1 MMHCTN
7 MHCNALYYNAMHC
20 TKMQYNALY
29 YKAIQCTTQCN
40 AIHLTKRHTTVLFC
54 IVLLRTDLYI
64 TVLYCKVLHYVAL
77 CYITLC
83 YVALCYITLCH
94 IALWRLVSLLLLLV
108 PGLPEISV
116 TRSCGLRGLWTQAG
130 GPLES
135 GTYNPWK
142 IYRNLGHTLLCT
154 MRTLVLGKR
163 TTEV

>member
-1 MMHCTN
+1 

-83 YVALCYITLCH
+83 H

-142 IYRNLGHTLLCT
+142 IYRNLGHTLLWT
-154 MRTLVLGKR
+154 LRTLVLGKR
-163 TTEV
+163 TTGV

>member
-83 YVALCYITLCH
+83 H

-142 IYRNLGHTLLCT
+142 IYRNLGHTLLWT
-154 MRTLVLGKR
+154 LRTLVLGKR
-163 TTEV
+163 TTGV